1 MLLLLVVVGVVL
13 FVVVVMDVNVVV
25 VVFAAA
31 AAAVVVLVDMLF
43 MDIKTWYIYAPEFQK
58 PTCVFNASVS
68 FREELSLSR

>member
-31 AAAVVVLVDMLF
+31 AAVVVLVDMLF
-43 MDIKTWYIYAPEFQK
+43 MDINTWYIYAPEFQK

>member
-25 VVFAAA
+25 VVFA

>member
-25 VVFAAA
+25 VVFAA

>member
-31 AAAVVVLVDMLF
+31 AVVVLVDMLF
-43 MDIKTWYIYAPEFQK
+43 MDINTWYIYAPEFQK

>member
-1 MLLLLVVVGVVL
+1 ML

-31 AAAVVVLVDMLF
+31 AVVVLVDMLF
-43 MDIKTWYIYAPEFQK
+43 MDINTWYIYAPEFQK